1 MDSLLDDFLYYSA
14 VERGLSANT
23 LESYRRDLTAY
34 LDFRE
39 AQGAVQ
45 APESDRSA
53 IALFV
58 QQLKKSGRATSTVA
72 RHLASIRSFYGF
84 LAQERK
90 ISHDPS
96 RDIAVPKAER
106 RLPHFLAGEDVERLL
121 LAPGNGTPLG
131 MRDRAM
137 LELMY
142 ATGVRVSEL
151 IGLNVSDVN
160 FAASFVRA
168 FGKRSK
174 ERIIPFGEMA
184 RRALTDYLQKVRR
197 QMIRDPNEAALFVN
211 HLGERMSRQ
220 GFWKIIKK
228 HARTAGITQQLT
240 PHTLRHSFATHL
252 LDNGA
257 DLRSVQEM
265 LGHADISTTQIYT
278 HVSRK
283 RLQDVYKDS
292 HPRA

>member
-1 MDSLLDDFLYYSA
+1 MDSLLEEFIYYSA

-23 LESYRRDLTAY
+23 LESYRRDLASY
-34 LDFRE
+34 LDFLEGR
-39 AQGAVQ
+39 GVCQ
-45 APESDRSA
+45 AADTDRST
-53 IALFV
+53 IVLFV
-58 QQLKKSGRATSTVA
+58 QHLKKSGRAASTVA
-72 RHLASIRSFYGF
+72 RHMASIRTFYGF

-90 ISHDPS
+90 IAFDPS
-96 RDIAVPKAER
+96 RDIEIPRAER
-106 RLPHFLAGEDVERLL
+106 RLPHFLSGEDVERLL
-121 LAPGNGTPLG
+121 LAPDGGTPIGL
-131 MRDRAM
+131 RDRAM
-137 LELMY
+137 LELLY

-151 IGLNVSDVN
+151 ISLNESDVN

-168 FGKRSK
+168 FGKGSK

-184 RRALTDYLQKVRR
+184 RRALADYLQRARR
-197 QMIRDPNEAALFVN
+197 QMIRSPVEEALFVN

-220 GFWKIIKK
+220 GFWKVIKK
-228 HARTAGITQQLT
+228 HARTAGIAQPLT

>member
-1 MDSLLDDFLYYSA
+1 MDSLLEDFMYYSA

-23 LESYRRDLTAY
+23 LESYRRDLIAY
-34 LDFRE
+34 LDFLETRGVRHV
-39 AQGAVQ
+39 ADT
-45 APESDRSA
+45 DRSS
-53 IALFV
+53 IVLFV
-58 QQLKKSGRATSTVA
+58 QHLKKNGRAASTVA
-72 RHLASIRSFYGF
+72 RHMASIRTFYGF

-90 ISHDPS
+90 ISFDPS
-96 RDIAVPKAER
+96 RDVEVPKTER
-106 RLPHFLAGEDVERLL
+106 RLPHFLSGEDVERLL
-121 LAPGNGTPLG
+121 LAPDSATPIGL
-131 MRDRAM
+131 RDRAM
-137 LELMY
+137 LELLY
-142 ATGVRVSEL
+142 ATGLRVSEL
-151 IGLNVSDVN
+151 ISLNESDIN
-160 FAASFVRA
+160 FAASFIRA
-168 FGKRSK
+168 FGKGSK

-184 RRALTDYLQKVRR
+184 RRAMTDYLQRARR
-197 QMIRDPNEAALFVN
+197 QMIRSPIEEALFVN

-220 GFWKIIKK
+220 GFWKVIKK
-228 HARTAGITQQLT
+228 HARAAGITQHLT

-283 RLQDVYKDS
+283 RLQDVYRDS

>member
-1 MDSLLDDFLYYSA
+1 MDSLLEDFMYYSA

-23 LESYRRDLTAY
+23 LESYRRDLIAY
-34 LDFRE
+34 LDFLETRGVRHV
-39 AQGAVQ
+39 ADT
-45 APESDRSA
+45 DRSS
-53 IALFV
+53 IVLFV
-58 QQLKKSGRATSTVA
+58 QHLKKTGRATSTVA
-72 RHLASIRSFYGF
+72 RHMASIRAFYGF

-90 ISHDPS
+90 ISFDPS
-96 RDIAVPKAER
+96 RDVEVPKMER
-106 RLPHFLAGEDVERLL
+106 RLPHFLSGEDVERLL
-121 LAPGNGTPLG
+121 LAPDSATPIGL
-131 MRDRAM
+131 RDRAM
-137 LELMY
+137 LELLY
-142 ATGVRVSEL
+142 ATGLRVSEL
-151 IGLNVSDVN
+151 ISLNESDVN
-160 FAASFVRA
+160 FAASFIRA
-168 FGKRSK
+168 FGKGSK

-184 RRALTDYLQKVRR
+184 RRAMTDYLQRARR
-197 QMIRDPNEAALFVN
+197 QMIRSPIEEALFVN

-220 GFWKIIKK
+220 GFWKVIKK
-228 HARTAGITQQLT
+228 HARTAGITQPLT

-283 RLQDVYKDS
+283 RLQDVYRDS